1 MTRYAVGHNRCVVN
15 VRDDAEAHRFEIL
28 VDGTVAGFA
37 EYHDHG
43 NRRTFTHTV
52 IDDAFEGQGLG
63 SQLVRHVLDD
73 ARSSGKDVIPVC
85 PFVRSYIAGHRDQY
99 VDLVPESDRGKFD
112 L

>member
-1 MTRYAVGHNRCVVN
+1 MSD
-15 VRDDAEAHRFEIL
+15 VRQNGDLSRFEIL

-52 IDDAFEGQGLG
+52 VDDAFEGQGLG
-63 SQLVRHVLDD
+63 AALVRHILDD
-73 ARSSGKDVIPVC
+73 ARRNGLDVVPVC
-85 PFVRSYIAGHRDQY
+85 PFVREYIARHRDQY
-99 VDLVPESDRGKFD
+99 VDLVPADDREKFD